1 MKLEFHGGAGTVTG
15 SHHVL
20 DLGNKRIGIDAG
32 MFQGNQELD
41 GLNYRGYGHDVSKLE
56 SLILTHAHIDHTGR
70 LPHLAKSGF
79 AGPVYSTFATA
90 DLCDLMLKDSAR
102 IQADDA
108 QRDMERSQERGGSG
122 GRQQFSHPLLYTE
135 QDVFSVMK
143 RFKPL
148 DYEKQFDL
156 GGAKLTMHDAGH
168 ILGSAILEFDI
179 NGKKLVM
186 SGDLGST
193 GTPIIRDP
201 VIVPEADWLVIE
213 STYGN
218 KEHDNKGNRSERLFK
233 VVKET
238 IDLGGNVI
246 IPAFAVGRVQ
256 ELLYELNPYIESGKL
271 PPIEVYIDSPMSIS
285 ASEIYKRHPECFD
298 AETNKLLQGGDHPLD
313 FKGLRYSRSSDESR
327 RINELKEPHIV
338 LSASGMCTGGRILY
352 HLEHNVSRKDS
363 TILFVGYMAEGSLGR
378 QLKDGAKKVH
388 IHGKEFDVRA
398 RMETIDSYSAHADLP
413 ELVNWMKGFKRFPKK
428 VFVVHGEGQALTNLA
443 QVIRKQFGAD
453 VSIPAYGDSFELV

>member
-1 MKLEFHGGAGTVTG
+1 MAMKLEFHGGAGTVTG

-20 DLGNKRIGIDAG
+20 DLGNKRIAIDAG
-32 MFQGNQELD
+32 MFQGSRELD
-41 GLNYRGYGHDVSKLE
+41 DLNYRGYGHDVSKLE

-70 LPHLAKSGF
+70 LPNLAKSGF
-79 AGPVYSTFATA
+79 KGPIYSTFATA

-102 IQADDA
+102 LQSDDA
-108 QRDMERSQERGGSG
+108 ERDMKRSQERGD
-122 GRQQFSHPLLYTE
+122 RQQFSHPLLYTE

-148 DYEKQFDL
+148 EYEKQFDL

-186 SGDLGST
+186 TGDLGAA

-218 KEHDNKGNRSERLFK
+218 KEHDNKANRSEKLFQ

-238 IDLGGNVI
+238 IDKGGNVV

-256 ELLYELNPYIESGKL
+256 ELLYELNPYFESGKL
-271 PPIEVYIDSPMSIS
+271 PPVEVYIDSPMSIS

-298 AETNKLLQGGDHPLD
+298 AETNKLLQGGDQPLD
-313 FKGLRYSRSSDESR
+313 FKNLRYSRSSDESR

-352 HLEHNVSRKDS
+352 HLEHNVSRTDS

-378 QLKDGAKKVH
+378 QMMDGAKKVH

-398 RMETIDSYSAHADLP
+398 RMEKIDSYSAHADLP
-413 ELVNWMKGFKRFPKK
+413 ELVSWMKGFKRFPKT
-428 VFVVHGEGQALTNLA
+428 VFAVHGERDALTNLA

-453 VSIPAYGDSFELV
+453 VSIPAYGDSFELK